1 MRKSK
6 KKWLD
11 FAVLL
16 LTMETNNAGVVT
28 SKQFHIVVKSVKPKI
43 KVKLSKKN
51 IRSSETAYIIDSSNI
66 SKNAKVT
73 VSANK
78 NKVVKVAVNG
88 EKILHCKEEN
98 ILL

>member
-16 LTMETNNAGVVT
+16 LTMETNNA
-28 SKQFHIVVKSVKPKI
+28 
-43 KVKLSKKN
+43 
-51 IRSSETAYIIDSSNI
+51 R
-66 SKNAKVT
+66 VT

-78 NKVVKVAVNG
+78 NKMVKVAVNG

-98 ILL
+98 IVLKAKDMPKKAKIKGLS

>member
-16 LTMETNNAGVVT
+16 LTMETNNA
-28 SKQFHIVVKSVKPKI
+28 
-43 KVKLSKKN
+43 
-51 IRSSETAYIIDSSNI
+51 R
-66 SKNAKVT
+66 VT

-78 NKVVKVAVNG
+78 NKVVKVAFNG
-88 EKILHCKEEN
+88 EKILHC
-98 ILL
+98 